1 MPKNAN
7 KKQNNNSGLV
17 CRAAVI
23 GDAPKSVNEEQ
34 RTVEFTAATETP
46 VSVYDWDYG
55 RVNEV
60 LLMSGVK
67 YPDKVP
73 LLNTHSRYDVAD
85 VLGSFRSMRVEG
97 GSLVGVAHFA
107 ADQTSADSFG
117 KVKDGH
123 LTDVS
128 VGYRV
133 NAYVMVERGQTT
145 VIEGKTFTGPM
156 RVVTDWTVKEVS
168 LAPIGADENAK
179 SRSLES
185 VNKSVEENTMD
196 EKTRAFLVSLGMRA
210 DASDAEAEKFMQ
222 EFKQRT
228 AQPPAADPAHAAP
241 ATAEPEGKRTDDAVA
256 AERTRV
262 LDITAMCRSFDI
274 DHETESK
281 FIKDG
286 TSLDSAR
293 AAVLKKLEEGRAAQ
307 NQPVFTVGEAEADK
321 KRAAIRDG
329 ILLRAGVKV
338 DKPAAGATDMRG
350 DTLLDMCRT
359 LVGGRDSRYDIA
371 TRAMSTS
378 DLPIIL
384 GNVANIVMLAEM
396 EKAASTYRLWVGNL
410 PNFSNLKEKRFARAL
425 LGGSVDIMKEGEEY
439 KFAKFFENAETATP
453 VKFGK
458 GFEVTVESI
467 LNDDLDVI
475 TTVPA
480 GLALLADGGINK
492 ACYDALLSGKMSD
505 TKTVFHADH
514 KNIATAAA
522 PSIASILATKKVM
535 RKQTDID
542 GETPLALIPQYLL
555 SPVELSD
562 QFEFIQNTL
571 TYKDAAGNDVKN
583 TSMAGLELVV
593 EGLLDADS
601 TKSWYLAGKKG
612 TTVNLAF
619 VDGFET
625 PVVKMEDKF
634 SNDTL
639 RFKVVQYAVAKAVEY
654 RTVVKNAGV

>member
-1 MPKNAN
+1 MPKG
-7 KKQNNNSGLV
+7 KDKIQNNSGLV

-23 GDAPKSVNEEQ
+23 GDAPKSVNDEN

-60 LLMSGVK
+60 LLMSGAK

-85 VLGSFRSMRVEG
+85 VLGSFRSMRVDG
-97 GSLVGVAHFA
+97 GALVGVAHFA
-107 ADQTSADSFG
+107 ADQTSIDSFG

-185 VNKSVEENTMD
+185 VNNSVEENTMD

-228 AQPPAADPAHAAP
+228 AQPPAADPAPAA
-241 ATAEPEGKRTDDAVA
+241 AAAEPEGKRADDAVA

-262 LDITAMCRSFDI
+262 SDITAMCRSFDI
-274 DHETESK
+274 EPETEAK

-307 NQPVFTVGEAEADK
+307 NQPSFVVGEAEADK

-505 TKTVFHADH
+505 GKTVFHADH
-514 KNIATAAA
+514 NNIATAAV

-542 GETPLALIPQYLL
+542 GKTPLALLPQYLL

-562 QFEFIQNTL
+562 TFDHIKDTV
-571 TYKDAAGNDVKN
+571 TYKNANGDELKN
-583 TSMAGLELVV
+583 TAMSGLELVV
-593 EGLLDADS
+593 EGLLDVNS

-625 PVVKMEDKF
+625 PVVRMEDKF